1 MHLLRWLFL
10 HLRLY
15 FGISIA
21 LVLVAVGLVAW
32 QAERSVDDAREL
44 PLIKSLVGLESTI
57 EDGTINSQAMGAA
70 ILSGLNNQEIKKSV
84 LGKLPPDAPA
94 ALAALDAVRRQFIT
108 SAVFLVNAQ
117 GTVVA
122 SAGAYR
128 EALTGRDMS
137 SVPYVQLA
145 IQGTPNVYPS
155 MGATQNDRAIFLAAP
170 VRATENNRS
179 QPIGVVVVEVGAEK
193 LDMVLDSWANGIALL
208 LSPQNEVFSAGHQYW
223 TLHKPGGTSASRPV
237 DANLAGQTG
246 KTAGRPQVPFSMDA
260 PETTIEGVRYATRSI
275 PLEWHDP
282 EGAWRLVVLET
293 RPSWWAERS
302 VLGLSGLTGLI
313 IALGLFWLYTLA
325 RHEDALFKSDALLRE
340 SQRLAALG
348 SYVLDFQTGRFEV
361 SSEVY
366 RLFGV
371 TETYDHSIAG
381 WLGLIHPDDRAMVE
395 GYLDSR
401 ILEREESFNKE
412 YRIVRHSDQTQRWVH
427 GLGRLEFDTEG
438 RPLRMHGSI
447 QDITERKQA
456 ENALR
461 EEHNQNLHYLDTTLA
476 LMVELDSSGRI
487 TMINRAAQGLLGYAE
502 DELLGRN
509 WFDTCLPQPEGTEV
523 MFPLFRKIMDSDI
536 RSFAEFENL
545 VLCRDGSQRL
555 VVWRNS
561 VLTAP
566 DGKIVGTLSSGLD
579 ITESRRLAQQLETI
593 LEKSPTGVAVFRHD
607 GACMMANE
615 AYATLIGAT
624 HDEVLKQDFRND
636 ATWRRIGMLDLANR
650 ALETNSTVRHD
661 IQGTTAFGKRVALE
675 CIFAP
680 LSLSG
685 KSHFLLLVNDVLDRV
700 EAQRALSESMH
711 QLQQKELSKT
721 RFLAAAGHDLRQP
734 IAAANLFVDALKHS
748 SPTQRQNALILRLE
762 QSMGVFS
769 NLLECLLDI
778 SKLDAGLIKPKF
790 ALFDL
795 AAIFDWLD
803 QNFSQLA
810 RAKNLRFDLFMR
822 ADKPLIVRTDIEL
835 LQSVVMNL
843 VSNAIKFTSRGGILI
858 SARPRGDSVVLQVWD
873 TGIGI
878 AEANLPYIFDEFYQ
892 VFNPQRDREAG
903 LGLGLASCQR
913 RMSLLGGKVTC
924 RSRLGRGSVFE
935 VRLPLSG
942 KDVDIGKP
950 RDATPPPD
958 AANETFVSGK
968 RVVVVEDDKL
978 VSDAMRSLLETLGA
992 EVLLFNNAEQALQD
1006 DDISNA
1012 DYFIVDY
1019 SLGGELSGL
1028 QFLESVQQKHR
1039 AKIRAVILTGET
1051 SSSFLSGVADSP
1063 WPVLN
1068 KPINIAA
1075 LAAALKR

>member
-1 MHLLRWLFL
+1 MRLLGWLFL
-10 HLRLY
+10 HRKLY
-15 FGISIA
+15 LGISIA
-21 LVLVAVGLVAW
+21 LVLLAVVLVAW
-32 QAERSVDDAREL
+32 QAERNVDDAREL

-84 LGKLPPDAPA
+84 LGKLPADAPA
-94 ALAALDAVRRQFIT
+94 ALSALDAVRRQFIT
-108 SAVFLVNAQ
+108 SAVFLVDAQ
-117 GTVVA
+117 GTVIA
-122 SAGAYR
+122 STGAYR
-128 EALTGRDMS
+128 EALTGRNMS

-155 MGATQNDRAIFLAAP
+155 MGATRNDRAIFLAAP

-179 QPIGVVVVEVGAEK
+179 QAIGAVVIEVGAEK
-193 LDMVLDSWANGIALL
+193 LDMVLDSWADGVALL
-208 LSPQNEVFSAGHQYW
+208 LSPKNEVFSAGHQYW
-223 TLHKPGGTSASRPV
+223 TFRKPGGTGANRPA
-237 DANLAGQTG
+237 ANLADRSG
-246 KTAGRPQVPFSMDA
+246 KAAGWLQVPFSLDT
-260 PETTIEGVRYATRSI
+260 PETTIEGVRYAVRSM

-282 EGAWRLVVLET
+282 EGAWRLVALET
-293 RPSWWAERS
+293 RAPLWAERS
-302 VLGLSGLTGLI
+302 VLGLSGLTGLA

-348 SYVLDFQTGRFEV
+348 SYALDFRAGRFEV

-366 RLFGV
+366 TLFGV
-371 TETYDHSIAG
+371 NETYDHSIAG
-381 WLGLIHPDDRAMVE
+381 WLSLIHPDDRAMVK

-401 ILEREESFNKE
+401 ILERGESFNKE
-412 YRIVRHSDQTQRWVH
+412 YRIVRHSDQAQRWMH
-427 GLGRLEFDTEG
+427 GLGKLEFDTEG
-438 RPLRMHGSI
+438 HPLRMHGSI

-461 EEHNQNLHYLDTTLA
+461 EEHAQNLHYLDTTLA
-476 LMVELDSSGRI
+476 LMVELDRSGRI
-487 TMINRAAQGLLGYAE
+487 TMINRAAQVLLGYAE

-509 WFDTCLPQPEGTEV
+509 WFDICLPQPAGREV
-523 MFPLFRKIMDSDI
+523 MFPMFRKIMDGDI
-536 RSFAEFENL
+536 RSFAEFENS

-607 GACMMANE
+607 GTCMMANE
-615 AYATLIGAT
+615 AYATLIGVT

-636 ATWRRIGMLDLANR
+636 ATWQRIGMLDLANR

-661 IQGTTAFGKRVALE
+661 IQGTTSFGKRVALE

-680 LSLSG
+680 VSLSG
-685 KSHFLLLVNDVLDRV
+685 KLHLLLLVNDVLDRV
-700 EAQRALSESMH
+700 EAQRALGESMH

-748 SPTQRQNALILRLE
+748 SPTQRQNELILRLE

-810 RAKNLRFDLFMR
+810 RAKNLRFDLFMH

-843 VSNAIKFTSRGGILI
+843 VSNAIKFTAHGGILI
-858 SARPRGDSVVLQVWD
+858 SARPRGDSVVFQVWD

-878 AEANLPYIFDEFYQ
+878 AESNLPYIFDEFYQ

-935 VRLPLSG
+935 LRLPLSAKG
-942 KDVDIGKP
+942 VDTGKP
-950 RDATPPPD
+950 RDASPSSD
-958 AANETFVSGK
+958 AADETFVSGK
-968 RVVVVEDDKL
+968 RVVVIEDDKL
-978 VSDAMRSLLETLGA
+978 VSDAMRSLLEMLGA
-992 EVLLFNNAEQALQD
+992 EVLLFNNAEQALQHD
-1006 DDISNA
+1006 EIGNA

-1019 SLGGELSGL
+1019 SLGGKLSGL
-1028 QFLESVQQKHR
+1028 QFLEAVQQKQR
-1039 AKIRAVILTGET
+1039 ARIRAVILTGET
-1051 SSSFLSGVADSP
+1051 SSGFLAGVADSP